1 MIDKDMNTPFDYLIA
16 GRCSYILAASL
27 AIAAAGCGGESPQSP
42 AAESPEPSATQKTL
56 DELQAKYDELT
67 AERLDDPVQ
76 WASDDL
82 ENIGDWEYRVVELPS
97 AASAAELETALN
109 ELGNDRWELVWIE
122 ETSSGSQAIL
132 KRPAV
137 SLLSKI
143 PLSQLGRLIMGS
155 GDSEQ

>member
-1 MIDKDMNTPFDYLIA
+1 M
-16 GRCSYILAASL
+16 LAASL
-27 AIAAAGCGGESPQSP
+27 AIAAAGCGGEAPQSP
-42 AAESPEPSATQKTL
+42 AADSPAPSATQRAL

-67 AERLDDPVQ
+67 AERLEDPVQ

-82 ENIGDWEYRVVELPS
+82 ENIGDWEYRVVDLPS
-97 AASAAELETALN
+97 TASAAELEAALN
-109 ELGNDRWELVWIE
+109 ELGNDRWELVWVE
-122 ETSSGSQAIL
+122 ETSSGRQAIF

-143 PLSQLGRLIMGS
+143 PLSQLGRLLMGS